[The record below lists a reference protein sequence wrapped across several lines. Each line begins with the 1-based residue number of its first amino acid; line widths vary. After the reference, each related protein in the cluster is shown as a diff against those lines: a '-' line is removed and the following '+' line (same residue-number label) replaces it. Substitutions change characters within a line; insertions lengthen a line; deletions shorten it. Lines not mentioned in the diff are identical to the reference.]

1 MRLCKHRNHST
12 FLHHKIGYAGFFP
25 LFFFFFCFPF
35 FLFLTTELR
44 KQRHGSPISS
54 RKPNVWNSMQDAN
67 FISFFLIFFPF
78 SYLKDIWRQVPYLR
92 LDFLLH
98 ALAWWPNS
106 CLSIWSNFSWPL
118 NRLSD
123 DFFLKAKVLE
133 VFQPGAYR
141 STGRFKAWGLGKL
154 HLKLLI
160 SYGTCKEHENKKNF
174 VINSFCSWIYVYVYI
189 YIIFFLGFIFHF

>member
-25 LFFFFFCFPF
+25 LFFFLFSLFFISNNWIKKTTTR
-35 FLFLTTELR
+35 LT
-44 KQRHGSPISS
+44 
-54 RKPNVWNSMQDAN
+54 N
-67 FISFFLIFFPF
+67 FISKTESMKFYAGRKFYFLFPYFFPLF
-78 SYLKDIWRQVPYLR
+78 LPQGYLKEVPYLR

-118 NRLSD
+118 NWLSD

-141 STGRFKAWGLGKL
+141 SIGRFKARGLGKL

-189 YIIFFLGFIFHF
+189 YIFFF